1 MPAMLTVVTVFAFVA
16 IAIHVYIWI
25 LESFLWTKPKGRE
38 VFNMSKEFAES
49 TKDMA
54 ANQGLYNLMLAWVA
68 ATGLLAFWFG
78 GLPQV
83 GIALMFAGLG
93 SMAVAGI
100 YLFLTSK
107 DKRKPALIQ
116 FTPPLLALIFL
127 LVVIYPQ
134 RFLIGC
140 TRTPRMVIRR
150 CGCILLF
157 ASFYCAV
164 FSEESVRRPVGR
176 GNITPNMR
184 GGLKCFGGGQEPAVF
199 VEKPHDAP
207 AMRIQQM
214 RIHHTDSAHERVTA
228 GGP

>member
-38 VFNMSKEFAES
+38 VFNMSEEFAES

-68 ATGLLAFWFG
+68 ATGLLAFWCG

-127 LVVIYPQ
+127 LVVI
-134 RFLIGC
+134 
-140 TRTPRMVIRR
+140 
-150 CGCILLF
+150 
-157 ASFYCAV
+157 
-164 FSEESVRRPVGR
+164 
-176 GNITPNMR
+176 
-184 GGLKCFGGGQEPAVF
+184 
-199 VEKPHDAP
+199 
-207 AMRIQQM
+207 
-214 RIHHTDSAHERVTA
+214 
-228 GGP
+228 

>member
-16 IAIHVYIWI
+16 IAVHVYIWI

-38 VFNMSKEFAES
+38 VFNMSEEL
-49 TKDMA
+49 A

-127 LVVIYPQ
+127 LVVI
-134 RFLIGC
+134 
-140 TRTPRMVIRR
+140 
-150 CGCILLF
+150 
-157 ASFYCAV
+157 
-164 FSEESVRRPVGR
+164 
-176 GNITPNMR
+176 
-184 GGLKCFGGGQEPAVF
+184 
-199 VEKPHDAP
+199 
-207 AMRIQQM
+207 
-214 RIHHTDSAHERVTA
+214 
-228 GGP
+228 

>member
-38 VFNMSKEFAES
+38 VFNMSEEFAES

-83 GIALMFAGLG
+83 AIALMFAGLG

-127 LVVIYPQ
+127 LVVI
-134 RFLIGC
+134 
-140 TRTPRMVIRR
+140 
-150 CGCILLF
+150 
-157 ASFYCAV
+157 
-164 FSEESVRRPVGR
+164 
-176 GNITPNMR
+176 
-184 GGLKCFGGGQEPAVF
+184 
-199 VEKPHDAP
+199 
-207 AMRIQQM
+207 
-214 RIHHTDSAHERVTA
+214 
-228 GGP
+228 

>member
-38 VFNMSKEFAES
+38 VFNMSEEFAES

-54 ANQGLYNLMLAWVA
+54 MLAWVA

-127 LVVIYPQ
+127 LVVI
-134 RFLIGC
+134 
-140 TRTPRMVIRR
+140 
-150 CGCILLF
+150 
-157 ASFYCAV
+157 
-164 FSEESVRRPVGR
+164 
-176 GNITPNMR
+176 
-184 GGLKCFGGGQEPAVF
+184 
-199 VEKPHDAP
+199 
-207 AMRIQQM
+207 
-214 RIHHTDSAHERVTA
+214 
-228 GGP
+228 